1 MDKTT
6 EEMWRAVA
14 KMMQLKAQELD
25 DETAL
30 EVKILYPIWKENKMY
45 VEGWRVRYN
54 DILFKCLQSH
64 TSQDT
69 WKPDVSPSIWSKV
82 LTSDDGTPLQ
92 WEQPDSTNPYMKGD
106 KVIYNNE
113 IYVSIVDN
121 NVWEPG
127 VYGWQKVSQ

>member
-14 KMMQLKAQELD
+14 KMMQLKAQEID

-45 VEGWRVRYN
+45 VEGCRVRYN

>member
-6 EEMWRAVA
+6 EMWRAVA

-30 EVKILYPIWKENKMY
+30 EVKILYPIWKENKTY
-45 VEGWRVRYN
+45 EEGCRVRYN

-69 WKPDVSPSIWSKV
+69 WKPDVSPSLWTKV

-106 KVIYNNE
+106 KVIYDGE
-113 IYVSIVDN
+113 IYESIVDN
-121 NVWEPG
+121 NVWQPG